1 MYKYRTYLGGFEVP
15 PLVVQP
21 HCLLVQFWD
30 NDLKRGKGDGGKI
43 TIKISNNES
52 LTHNDDPEQEEEVE
66 CEESEDGDLQEEVQ
80 LVVEY
85 EGAAGHLGGGPEVGG
100 HLRHDQH
107 HLVQD
112 GGSCHI
118 TPLSCMKLATL
129 VRNLPQPNIWKCLYF
144 IDARESGNWT
154 WRNR

>member
-1 MYKYRTYLGGFEVP
+1 MAP
-15 PLVVQP
+15 
-21 HCLLVQFWD
+21 
-30 NDLKRGKGDGGKI
+30 
-43 TIKISNNES
+43 ISNNES

-85 EGAAGHLGGGPEVGG
+85 EGAAGHLGGRAQVRG

-118 TPLSCMKLATL
+118 TPLSCNKTCNLGQKLTPTKYLEML
-129 VRNLPQPNIWKCLYF
+129 VLY
-144 IDARESGNWT
+144 
-154 WRNR
+154 